1 VIQPWQGRVLPL
13 YYIRIDLHN
22 VANLTTLCYY
32 LYGRPGE
39 IRTPNLKFRRLAFY
53 PVELRADVG
62 GNG

>member
-1 VIQPWQGRVLPL
+1 MLGKHVRFLL
-13 YYIRIDLHN
+13 RYIRIDLHN
-22 VANLTTLCYY
+22 VAELTTLCYY